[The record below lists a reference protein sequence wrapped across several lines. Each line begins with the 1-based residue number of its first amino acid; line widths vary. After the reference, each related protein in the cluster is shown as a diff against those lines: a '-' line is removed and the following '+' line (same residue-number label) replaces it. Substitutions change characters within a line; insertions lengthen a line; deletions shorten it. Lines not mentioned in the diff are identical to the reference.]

1 MEFLAKDS
9 KGDTCPMLCLSD
21 SIRHDD
27 PSMQQLLN
35 TIKKAQ
41 TLTQP
46 ILAVWPLARVLS
58 NTLII
63 ISVQM

>member
-1 MEFLAKDS
+1 
-9 KGDTCPMLCLSD
+9 MLCLSD

-35 TIKKAQ
+35 TIERAE
-41 TLTQP
+41 TLTQL